1 MCPLP
6 KNEWPEDKTPNMD
19 LDINYVYGYRSYDT
33 RDNLRYNAQG

>member
-19 LDINYVYGYRSYDT
+19 LDISYVYGYRSYDT